1 MVEVEKFLNAYSS
14 SVLTVEK
21 DMKTGELGTINESV
35 LRTVTIM
42 VKEVLNGLRHLK
54 GDKPPG
60 PDQIYLKTLWEAREE
75 IAGTLALIYQSSLD
89 TGEVLEIGDRCNF

>member
-1 MVEVEKFLNAYSS
+1 MAW
-14 SVLTVEK
+14 
-21 DMKTGELGTINESV
+21 
-35 LRTVTIM
+35 
-42 VKEVLNGLRHLK
+42 HLK

-89 TGEVLEIGDRCNF
+89 TGEVLETGDCCNF